1 LFSWSRKHTS
11 GFVSDSGIKATMYGN
26 EAVSCVCAFEWFEDS
41 KRDIRNLEINLE
53 WAVVSCSKS
62 VTAAK
67 VED

>member
-1 LFSWSRKHTS
+1 
-11 GFVSDSGIKATMYGN
+11 MYGN